1 MALNCMSSENVEIET
16 QQLNPEE
23 LVSVLA
29 IVGRIDAQNKLTALD
44 LHNGRHIYHA
54 YSVLDSL
61 SSSYSMFKYFFD
73 LALGGNNDAMHD
85 FMLTPAGIIGI
96 SIESLFLVTFSF
108 LGCYFDTDE
117 DQKTEYKRRITVAAI
132 YLREIMKGLKNAYKG
147 LRSAFVAMN
156 LLGLLDLRYL
166 LAPAAIALG
175 IFAAANRSL
184 LCYIRETRK
193 GMMSSAAELLTK
205 IINQESWQSDHRTE
219 CKAELDALHQSF
231 TARLVGFAGVFLGGF
246 VDGLYLYVGV
256 LTLASLAPP
265 LFLAMSVICA
275 VYTLSCIIVRTF
287 EEYEFQL
294 KLEHARTKCELAMLS
309 RSLETHYAKLL
320 QVSDPGA
327 AQLSELKELIKQFD
341 ETCKRYHQRTG
352 QSLFT
357 AILSGIKNGL
367 YAYGTLASVL
377 FFASTFMYLTGIAF
391 PPALLV
397 ATVLSGLVLLVGF
410 TLASVRR
417 HCQHQPKDLANSP
430 QFQKLLSLANA
441 TSASLT
447 AQQVKEGLT
456 DGLTLSL
463 CSSFSNATSWFEV
476 LRSLFSGLGKGQK
489 FVDFAGNPLQ
499 EQDQD
504 GHYHD
509 APIMYVLGVLS
520 ALVFGITLALRAL
533 ARSFGRKPLG
543 EVELLDV
550 VRREDGIESTVLQQ
564 PETTESVADNE
575 SPVIK
580 RTPTPLPAVAPKKNH
595 DKLLCL
601 FGLFSPTSDLPPS
614 DLPSS
619 DLPSASCTGIELG
632 I

>member
-16 QQLNPEE
+16 PSLNQKQLA
-23 LVSVLA
+23 SVLA
-29 IVGRIDAQNKLTALD
+29 IAGCIDAQNNSTAED
-44 LHNGRHIYHA
+44 LHNGRHIYHT

-61 SSSYSMFKYFFD
+61 STSYSMFKYFFD
-73 LALGGNNDAMHD
+73 LALGGDNDAMHN

-117 DQKTEYKRRITVAAI
+117 DQKIDYKRRITLAAI

-175 IFAAANRSL
+175 VFAAANRSL
-184 LCYIRETRK
+184 LCYIREMRK
-193 GMMSSAAELLTK
+193 AMMSGTAELLLD
-205 IINQESWQSDHRTE
+205 IIDKKDWTDADIEKYKTDL
-219 CKAELDALHQSF
+219 KAFHQSL
-231 TARLVGFAGVFLGGF
+231 TARAVGFGGVLLGGL

-256 LTLASLAPP
+256 LALASLAPP
-265 LFLAMSVICA
+265 LFVAMSIICV
-275 VYTLSCIIVRTF
+275 VYTLSCMVVRIF

-309 RSLETHYAKLL
+309 RSLEECYAKLL
-320 QVSDPGA
+320 SSPCED
-327 AQLSELKELIKQFD
+327 ELDKLKKLIEQF
-341 ETCKRYHQRTG
+341 ENKCAIYSQRTG

-367 YAYGTLASVL
+367 YAYSTLSSIL
-377 FFASTFMYLTGIAF
+377 FFFSTFMALTGVAC

-397 ATVLSGLVLLVGF
+397 ATVLSGLILLAGF
-410 TLASVRR
+410 TWVSVRR
-417 HCQHQPKDLANSP
+417 YWQHQPKDLPNSP
-430 QFQKLLSLANA
+430 QFKELLSLS
-441 TSASLT
+441 SASLT
-447 AQQVKEGLT
+447 MQQFKEGLT
-456 DGLTLSL
+456 DGLSLSL
-463 CSSFSNATSWFEV
+463 CVSFTNATSWFEV

-489 FVDFAGNPLQ
+489 FVDFVGNPLQ
-499 EQDQD
+499 EKEPD

-509 APIMYVLGVLS
+509 VPVMYVLDVLS
-520 ALVFGITLALRAL
+520 ALVFGVTLALRAL

-550 VRREDGIESTVLQQ
+550 VHRKDDIEKTVQQLPEQKNEKDEKRKSFISSNSDSHSSNINSFFNSTTKANPFPQNSPNLLSSQQ
-564 PETTESVADNE
+564 SHQTNL
-575 SPVIK
+575 SP
-580 RTPTPLPAVAPKKNH
+580 
-595 DKLLCL
+595 
-601 FGLFSPTSDLPPS
+601 
-614 DLPSS
+614 
-619 DLPSASCTGIELG
+619 
-632 I
+632 